1 MMTAL
6 AARLGGW
13 QRGSANGRV
22 LSAAA
27 VVAVFTLATRLAGA
41 AKEIV
46 VAQRFGTSDEVD
58 AFLLAFLLPSFAMA
72 VIGGS
77 LSTALIP
84 AYVEVRQHQGQ
95 AAAQRLFSTVMLLCV
110 GLLAGAALLLA
121 ALVPALV
128 PLFGSNFSSP
138 KIQLTVELSYLVLPC
153 LVFTGVATIWSAVL
167 NAHGSFAP
175 GSAAALAVP
184 LAIIVALL
192 LAGGVLGIRALPVGL
207 LAGSGVHAAL
217 VGVALR
223 REGLR
228 LMPRWDG
235 YTAQVHRVVGQY
247 LPMAAGMLVME
258 LNPVINTVMAAQLPA
273 GSVASLG
280 YGNKLVAFG
289 MGVGSVSIGAA
300 VLPHFS
306 SMVASRDWRELRGT
320 LRTYAAAVL
329 AVTIPVTALG
339 MVLSEPIARLLFQR
353 GAFTSADTLQVA
365 RIQMC
370 YLAQL
375 PFHLTGMLFVRF
387 ISAVSSNRA
396 LMWVSM
402 GTAFVNVAGN
412 YILSKHLG
420 AAGIALS
427 TSLVYASPT
436 WVWAARSA
444 WSARSPGPGWA
455 KGATSRW

>member
-1 MMTAL
+1 MMSAL

-27 VVAVFTLATRLAGA
+27 IVAVFTLATRLAGA

-58 AFLLAFLLPSFAMA
+58 AFLLAFLLPSFAMS

-84 AYVEVRQHQGQ
+84 AYVEVRQREGQ
-95 AAAQRLFSTVMLLCV
+95 AAAQRLLSTVMLLCI
-110 GLLAGAALLLA
+110 GLLAGAALILA
-121 ALVPALV
+121 SLVPALV
-128 PLFGSNFSSP
+128 PLIGSSFSPS
-138 KIQLTVELSYLVLPC
+138 KLQLTAELSYLLLPC
-153 LVFTGVATIWSAVL
+153 LVLTGVATIWSAVL

-175 GSAAALAVP
+175 GAAAAMAVP
-184 LAIIVALL
+184 LAIIVVLL
-192 LAGGVLGIRALPVGL
+192 LAGSVLGIRALPVGL

-217 VGVALR
+217 VGIALHH
-223 REGLR
+223 EGLR
-228 LMPRWDG
+228 LLPRWG
-235 YTAQVHRVVGQY
+235 GFTPEARHVMGQY

-258 LNPVINTVMAAQLPA
+258 LNPVINTVMAARLPA

-289 MGVGSVSIGAA
+289 VGIGSVSIGAA

-306 SMVASRDWRELRGT
+306 SMVARRDWRGLRGT
-320 LRTYAAAVL
+320 IRTYALAVL

-339 MVLSEPIARLLFQR
+339 MALSEPIARLLYQR

-365 RIQMC
+365 RIQLC

-375 PFHLTGMLFVRF
+375 PFHLAGMLFVRF

-402 GTAFVNVAGN
+402 ATALVNVAGN
-412 YILSKHLG
+412 YVLSGYLG
-420 AAGIALS
+420 AAGIALA
-427 TSLVYASPT
+427 TSLVYAFTFAVTLLYSRRKLRLLE
-436 WVWAARSA
+436 RSGLPRA
-444 WSARSPGPGWA
+444 E
-455 KGATSRW
+455 ATA